1 VYQNTTTIIKSF
13 FFFTEYV
20 DTLQVNE
27 KIDIY
32 SYGVVL
38 MEILSGKRSVDQE
51 FDEGENIVDWVKSKM
66 KSKDG
71 IEGILYKNEGA
82 ECSSVREEMV
92 QMLKIALLCTSRNP
106 ADRPS
111 MRKVVSML
119 EGVKS
124 KGKLPDIYSFDV
136 GEGSANKYFDACIS
150 SVTKTR
156 IKGVNTF

>member
-1 VYQNTTTIIKSF
+1 MYQNTTTIIKS

-38 MEILSGKRSVDQE
+38 MEILSGKRVTDQE
-51 FDEGENIVDWVKSKM
+51 FDEEEHIVDWVKSKM
-66 KSKDG
+66 KGKDG
-71 IEGILYKNEGA
+71 IDGVLYKNEGA
-82 ECSSVREEMV
+82 ECSSTREEMA
-92 QMLKIALLCTSRNP
+92 QMLRIALLCTSRNP

-124 KGKLPDIYSFDV
+124 KGKLPDIFSFVV
-136 GEGSANKYFDACIS
+136 GEGSANKYFDTWIG
-150 SVTKTR
+150 VTKTR
-156 IKGVNTF
+156 IQAVNTF